1 MSKTKSK
8 KSTFFW
14 ICVIFTILAIIFL
27 IVYLILCSYG
37 ELYHHYHKFK
47 PIKSHYDTY
56 IDTKGKLYNN
66 LPYYRLG
73 DMIRCKYQR
82 GKTPYTSLYTSL
94 SSKEYHL
101 KNFPNTI
108 ASEYMRRTDD
118 ESNYEILNN
127 IILNTKLKNSSL
139 YIQQNSCLVHLRV
152 GDVIDDSEFTVSQLL
167 EKPRKYSFF
176 KKKKKAKHNYV
187 KSRSYYLENIEKLKD
202 LDVKDVTIIA
212 GSHIDIN
219 LTKSWKYI
227 TEIEKLFKSND
238 FNVMLYTGN
247 HPDDDLIL
255 SSRVK
260 YFVKSGGGYSIILSD
275 INRLNGGTTL

>member
-1 MSKTKSK
+1 MSRNKSK

-14 ICVIFTILAIIFL
+14 ICVILTILAIIFL

-37 ELYHHYHKFK
+37 ELYNHYHKFK
-47 PIKSHYDTY
+47 PIKYHYDTY

-73 DMIRCKYQR
+73 DMIKWKNQR
-82 GKTPYTSLYTSL
+82 GRKTLYTSFL
-94 SSKEYHL
+94 HHKEYHL

-152 GDVIDDSEFTVSQLL
+152 GDVIEDSEFTVSQLL
-167 EKPRKYSFF
+167 EKPRKYFNG
-176 KKKKKAKHNYV
+176 KTKHNYV
-187 KSRSYYLENIEKLKD
+187 KSRSYYLENIEKLKE
-202 LDVKDVTIIA
+202 LGVKDVTIIA

-227 TEIEKLFKSND
+227 TEIEKLFKNND

-260 YFVKSGGGYSIILSD
+260 YFVKSGGGYSIILSE

>member
-1 MSKTKSK
+1 MQK
-8 KSTFFW
+8 
-14 ICVIFTILAIIFL
+14 
-27 IVYLILCSYG
+27 
-37 ELYHHYHKFK
+37 
-47 PIKSHYDTY
+47 
-56 IDTKGKLYNN
+56 N
-66 LPYYRLG
+66 
-73 DMIRCKYQR
+73 QR
-82 GKTPYTSLYTSL
+82 GRKTLYTSFL
-94 SSKEYHL
+94 HHKEYHL

-152 GDVIDDSEFTVSQLL
+152 GDVIENSEFTVSQLL
-167 EKPRKYSFF
+167 EKPRKYFNG
-176 KKKKKAKHNYV
+176 KTKHNYV

-260 YFVKSGGGYSIILSD
+260 YFVKSGGGYSIIISE